1 MRVIFYYPAKMGGRA
16 SGSGVRPEK
25 MLSALK
31 ARYDVEKFSGDRT
44 ARKQR
49 IRKLK
54 DEIKRG
60 KRFGFLYFE
69 NLSVPGLISRWKLL
83 LYEIFG
89 GWISGS
95 RAISS
100 ERCSFQPNSFKRIW
114 RRIRGGLI
122 PQITCV

>member
-16 SGSGVRPEK
+16 SGSGVRLEK

-31 ARYDVEKFSGDRT
+31 ARYDVEEFSGDRI

-69 NLSVPGLISRWKLL
+69 NLSVPLTLRLVPVGLGMSIPLPNLL
-83 LYEIFG
+83 DFRFL
-89 GWISGS
+89 
-95 RAISS
+95 
-100 ERCSFQPNSFKRIW
+100 
-114 RRIRGGLI
+114 
-122 PQITCV
+122 